1 MKNKIHQMIP
11 SEEESHQKEVNKRHI
26 LHVLANE
33 KVRLNDTVG
42 KNRDLKNEID
52 IMRKEIV

>member
-1 MKNKIHQMIP
+1 MIP
-11 SEEESHQKEVNKRHI
+11 NEEENHQKEVQRRHI

-33 KVRLNDTVG
+33 KVRLNDTIG
-42 KNRDLKNEID
+42 KNRKLKEEID